1 MTIANTFELQVLDG
15 FKFSQGTNTAN
26 VQIKEAGATPIRGQ
40 RSFNTALNPVDI
52 SFSTYLRPRQ
62 KSAQAT
68 CEERGLWNA
77 LLGTVGISGTTQS
90 GALVTAATV
99 GGTITNITR
108 TATTTGIATIVGTA
122 LTATGVSAGDTV
134 YLKQNSTAANAT
146 AWNGPV
152 VIGTIGAT
160 AITCTYLTVPDVAGG
175 VTAAATA
182 VTLDKAAWIEMPV
195 AGSNVTY
202 AELTSAF
209 SNKNQM
215 QAIGFIFIVDNSTYV
230 IENCAIDQAQVD
242 FGLDAIAMA
251 AWTAKG
257 TKLIQVLANS
267 TITDTSPGLDAST
280 VVFTVGN
287 LQGTAQGKVTTAN
300 YITNKLSTVQVKSN
314 IGNVAD
320 TGGTAYSVVLTG
332 GSISIA
338 NNITY
343 VTPNN
348 IGVVN
353 IPIGYFTGNRAI
365 SGTMNAYLK
374 TGTNETAQL
383 LTDILTGA
391 STATDTKY
399 RMQIEIG
406 GLSNTTR
413 IEVELP
419 GAMLGVPSVDVA
431 DIISTAITFNA
442 QSIANTS
449 IASAVGTYDIGNT
462 NDVSVRYFSS

>member
-1 MTIANTFELQVLDG
+1 MAYNLARNSRVFVTTNVSTASGQTVISPTGTGTSTGPGQILASGMTIANTFEIQVLDG

-26 VQIKEAGATPIRGQ
+26 IQIKEAGAAPIRGQ
-40 RSFNTALNPVDI
+40 RAFNTALNPVDI
-52 SFSTYLRPRQ
+52 TFSTYIRPRQ
-62 KSAQAT
+62 KSSQAT
-68 CEERGLWNA
+68 AEERVLWNA
-77 LLGTVGISGTTQS
+77 LMGPVGISGTTQS
-90 GALVTAATV
+90 GSLITAATV
-99 GGTITNITR
+99 GGTITNINR
-108 TATTTGIATIVGTA
+108 TATTTGVATITGTA
-122 LTATGVSAGDTV
+122 LTATNINAGDTV
-134 YLKQNSTAANAT
+134 YIKTNSTTANAT
-146 AWNGPV
+146 AWNGPA
-152 VIGTIGAT
+152 VIGTVGAT

-175 VTAAATA
+175 TTATA
-182 VTLDKAAWIEMPV
+182 TAITLDKAAWVEMPV

-202 AELTSAF
+202 TELTSAF

-215 QAIGFIFIVDNSTYV
+215 QAIGFIFVVDNSTYV
-230 IENCAIDQAQVD
+230 IENCALDQAQID
-242 FGLDAIAMA
+242 FGLDAIAMV

-257 TKLIQVLANS
+257 TKLIQVNS
-267 TITDTSPGLDAST
+267 NSVLTDSNAGTDSAT

-287 LQGTAQGKVTTAN
+287 LLGTAQGKVTTAN

-332 GSISIA
+332 GSITVA

-365 SGTMNAYLK
+365 SGTMNAYLR

-383 LTDILTGA
+383 LTDILSGA
-391 STATDTKY
+391 ATATDTKY
-399 RMQIEIG
+399 RMQIEVG

-413 IEVELP
+413 VE
-419 GAMLGVPSVDVA
+419 
-431 DIISTAITFNA
+431 
-442 QSIANTS
+442 
-449 IASAVGTYDIGNT
+449 
-462 NDVSVRYFSS
+462 